1 MPMKKFIPNTNVIES
16 DIRFYIGLGF
26 RKITGFA
33 CYLGEDYKNIYGEV
47 PNISFNYPVTM
58 RT

>member
-1 MPMKKFIPNTNVIES
+1 MKKFIPNTNVIES